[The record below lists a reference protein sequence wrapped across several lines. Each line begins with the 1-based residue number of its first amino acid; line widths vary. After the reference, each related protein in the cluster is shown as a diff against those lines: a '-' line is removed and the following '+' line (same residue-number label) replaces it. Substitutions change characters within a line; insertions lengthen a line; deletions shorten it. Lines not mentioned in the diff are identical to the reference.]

1 MAQAANIIQ
10 YVQIGF
16 GRQTQAYGAW
26 YEGEQQEDYYK
37 TQAGATQWEKQNL
50 YRETEAAAERDV
62 RAAGALQIEAKNA
75 QYEVAAVKKAGTHIE
90 KRHQDATDAG
100 LAKVAAKMAK
110 GGGSLNYGSPMDFLN
125 KTTDER
131 ALSYGVTKW
140 QNDVNVWAAE
150 RKVQGLQDKA
160 TIMLDQAALRR
171 WQYRNAAYALDY
183 QTLLYNNAAKEAKKA
198 AKFKEISHYI
208 GAFTDSLNVTFGKGW
223 SGDMFGDMF
232 EGKGNSGG
240 GGGSGGGMDTSSMGS
255 FDAGGAGAVA

>member
-16 GRQTQAYGAW
+16 GRQMQAYGAW

-62 RAAGALQIEAKNA
+62 RAAGALQLEAKNA
-75 QYEVAAVKKAGTHIE
+75 QYEAEQVRRASAISEQKHRDISDSGMARGAA
-90 KRHQDATDAG
+90 R
-100 LAKVAAKMAK
+100 LAKSGVDI
-110 GGGSLNYGSPMDFLN
+110 NYGSPMEFLN
-125 KTTDER
+125 QAAEER
-131 ALSYGVTKW
+131 ARDFGIEKW
-140 QNDVNVWAAE
+140 KNEMNVWAAE

-171 WQYRNAAYALDY
+171 WQYRNAAYMLDY

-198 AKFKEISHYI
+198 AKYKEISHYI
-208 GAFTDSLNVTFGKGW
+208 GAFTDSLNVQFGKGKGKGN
-223 SGDMFGDMF
+223 SGGGDMFGDMF
-232 EGKGNSGG
+232 G

-255 FDAGGAGAVA
+255 FDAGGAGSIA

>member
-16 GRQTQAYGAW
+16 GRQWQAYGAW

-62 RAAGALQIEAKNA
+62 RAAGALQLEAKNA
-75 QYEVAAVKKAGTHIE
+75 QYEVEAVKKAGTHIE

-140 QNDVNVWAAE
+140 QNEVNVWAAE

-198 AKFKEISHYI
+198 AKYKEISHYI
-208 GAFTDSLNVTFGKGW
+208 GAFTDSLNVQFGKGW

-232 EGKGNSGG
+232 G